1 MKDRTCN
8 PSSAG
13 SRETGPAAAATPAQ
27 WRKSSYS
34 NHESACVEMARI
46 DHETLAFR
54 DSKDPDG
61 PVLTFSVGEALS
73 FVSAAGRGDL
83 ATR

>member
-8 PSSAG
+8 TSSVGSHRTASAAG
-13 SRETGPAAAATPAQ
+13 AAPAR

-61 PVLTFSVGEALS
+61 PILTFSVGEALS